1 MGHRTSRPV
10 RLANG
15 HAQHSQGHR
24 PWENEHGITW
34 LARPGALP
42 QAMMSIAVGE
52 KTGYRIWA
60 IEHHDRIDWPTAMHN
75 IARGIAPGKMNMG

>member
-1 MGHRTSRPV
+1 
-10 RLANG
+10 
-15 HAQHSQGHR
+15 
-24 PWENEHGITW
+24 
-34 LARPGALP
+34 
-42 QAMMSIAVGE
+42 MMSIAVGE